1 MVARRWSVPLALSML
16 LARSSGEDSGESVR
30 NVIAPCV
37 RAQASTNTTSN
48 REMTTTSLR
57 PRTNVL
63 LLTTLRLVH
72 PPATLT

>member
-37 RAQASTNTTSN
+37 RAQASTNTSN

-57 PRTNVL
+57 PRTNL
-63 LLTTLRLVH
+63 LLLITLRLVH